1 MKAAC
6 LVAMATV
13 IVSSHAA
20 CAEEYRYSIGVGLE
34 FSSGKYGGAHRTNS
48 VYAPVTL
55 TATPTDRLGLALEIP
70 FVYQSHGNVFS
81 SLARGGMQSNRSMML
96 PAAGANTMSGH
107 PGGMSSSSSGRHG
120 SEGGLGDITLKVGY
134 LLLQETDA
142 VPQLRATALVKFPS
156 ADEERSLGTGEFDE
170 GLAFEISKWFGA
182 WNPFAE
188 AGYVVQ
194 GRSAQ
199 LPLRNYLTY
208 YAGLGYQLAD
218 NLRPVLLVKG
228 ATPPADGVGGVLE
241 VRLKLR
247 YQVTSRTGTEG
258 YLAKGIATDS
268 PDYGAGWSI
277 YYDF

>member
-1 MKAAC
+1 M
-6 LVAMATV
+6 AMATV

-20 CAEEYRYSIGVGLE
+20 SAEEYRYSVGVGLE
-34 FSSGKYGGAHRTNS
+34 LSSGKYGSALRTNS
-48 VYAPVTL
+48 IYAPVTL

-70 FVYQSHGNVFS
+70 FVYQSNGNVFS
-81 SLARGGMQSNRSMML
+81 GIGRGGMQSNRSMMRS
-96 PAAGANTMSGH
+96 AAGANAMSSH
-107 PGGMSSSSSGRHG
+107 PSGMSPSSSGRHG

-134 LLLQETDA
+134 LLLQETEA

-170 GLAFEISKWFGA
+170 GLAFEISKWFGG

-228 ATPPADGVGGVLE
+228 ATPPADGIGELLE
-241 VRLKLR
+241 ARLKLR
-247 YQVTSRTGTEG
+247 YQVTARTGMEG
-258 YLAKGIATDS
+258 YLVKGIATDS

-277 YYDF
+277 YHDF